1 MLIGVV
7 GGYEDWSLKAMDFI
21 VAKVVLFIRLFTTGN
36 HVVLFTYKQVNDRVT
51 HTTMRMNLTL
61 DFRVFSYSV
70 YSTD

>member
-1 MLIGVV
+1 MPARKI
-7 GGYEDWSLKAMDFI
+7 S
-21 VAKVVLFIRLFTTGN
+21 TGN

-70 YSTD
+70 SSTD

>member
-1 MLIGVV
+1 MLTVLRTYC
-7 GGYEDWSLKAMDFI
+7 GGI
-21 VAKVVLFIRLFTTGN
+21 ITTGN

-70 YSTD
+70 SSTD